1 MASKSRRWVGGVLF
15 ALGLCML
22 GFTLVGVVSEL
33 IAEEAFE
40 GGLEPL
46 LAIWWL
52 LVPVGVVLTA
62 IGAFIV
68 FPRGEKAASTAADL
82 PSDPPSQQEPDQS

>member
-1 MASKSRRWVGGVLF
+1 MSPKVRRWVGGVMF
-15 ALGLCML
+15 ALGLCLL
-22 GFTLVGVVSEL
+22 GFTLVGAVSEL
-33 IAEEAFE
+33 VAEESFE

-62 IGAFIV
+62 IGAFLL
-68 FPRGEKAASTAADL
+68 FARGKSTPPPAST
-82 PSDPPSQQEPDQS
+82 DQP